1 MSWASEAWH
10 RLRLFSKKEV
20 IPHGLRLQIWSAMSM
35 IRGVIRNGH
44 LGWHGGWLLELE
56 IDEDHYTWNSCK
68 QIPSPG
74 SCIILYHSMWILILT
89 LFLKSWEHQLLSRF
103 TNSSI
108 SLQIV
113 CMFCCF
119 ESISQ
124 VWLPEH
130 GPGWLLNSRVTGQVL
145 SARDNPWRI
154 YEHVSGNI
162 MEVSING
169 GSPNG

>member
-20 IPHGLRLQIWSAMSM
+20 IPHALRLQIWSAMSM

-56 IDEDHYTWNSCK
+56 MDEDYYTWNSCK
-68 QIPSPG
+68 QIPSPS
-74 SCIILYHSMWILILT
+74 SCIILYHSMWILT
-89 LFLKSWEHQLLSRF
+89 LFLKSWEHQLLTRF
-103 TNSSI
+103 TYSSI

-113 CMFCCF
+113 CMFVVLNQYLRFDCLNMDRAGF
-119 ESISQ
+119 SIHGSQ
-124 VWLPEH
+124 VKSFLQETIH
-130 GPGWLLNSRVTGQVL
+130 EE
-145 SARDNPWRI
+145 
-154 YEHVSGNI
+154 YEHVCGNI